1 MWQKLRG
8 HTHTHTH
15 TDRASPFPC
24 FCGVREAQ
32 LSAERLHLFSKH
44 VGTCSVPGTEL
55 GAVFRRRKS
64 WAWPPRAHALHWPR
78 MTGQGRYGKL
88 AEALQE
94 GWKGTVLPRERDK
107 RGWISGQSLKLH
119 GV

>member
-1 MWQKLRG
+1 MRR
-8 HTHTHTH
+8 
-15 TDRASPFPC
+15 DYIYSASTWAP
-24 FCGVREAQ
+24 VLYQA
-32 LSAERLHLFSKH
+32 LSLVL
-44 VGTCSVPGTEL
+44 CSEGESPGL
-55 GAVFRRRKS
+55 G
-64 WAWPPRAHALHWPR
+64 PPRAHALHWPR